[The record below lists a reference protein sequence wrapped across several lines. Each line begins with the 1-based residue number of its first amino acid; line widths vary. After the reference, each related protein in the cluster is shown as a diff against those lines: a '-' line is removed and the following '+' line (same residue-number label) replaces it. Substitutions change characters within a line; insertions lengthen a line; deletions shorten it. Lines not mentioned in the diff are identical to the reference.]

1 MYLFVFVSQ
10 VYNAAMQKST
20 NTILTVG
27 VLSLSLPLLV
37 AIVGYLNRPK
47 RNISSSIA
55 TLTKNYPQVDIS
67 LLKAIAA
74 LMDSTKGIDKL
85 LRSEIGFDTSVA
97 GSTNASGD
105 DQLKLDISCDECVFA
120 NLRKSQVFEI
130 GASEE
135 TPSEEE
141 VSERSERTLVKTRIL
156 IKNAPRRGS

>member
-1 MYLFVFVSQ
+1 
-10 VYNAAMQKST
+10 
-20 NTILTVG
+20 
-27 VLSLSLPLLV
+27 
-37 AIVGYLNRPK
+37 
-47 RNISSSIA
+47 
-55 TLTKNYPQVDIS
+55 LTKNYPQVDIS